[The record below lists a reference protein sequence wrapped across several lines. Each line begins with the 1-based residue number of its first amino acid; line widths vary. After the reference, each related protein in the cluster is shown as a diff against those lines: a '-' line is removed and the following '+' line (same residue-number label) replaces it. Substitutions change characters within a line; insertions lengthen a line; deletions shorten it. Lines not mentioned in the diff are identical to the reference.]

1 MNYKDMLKFIE
12 EKSKKKFD
20 SVSLEDLKEELS
32 QIKNGDCIEYE
43 FNNVL
48 FLIDRNIKS
57 NDDVTKDEYTTT
69 VVEDWGTFED
79 GDTFLFED

>member
-1 MNYKDMLKFIE
+1 MNYKDMLNFIE

-20 SVSLEDLKEELS
+20 SVSLENLKEALAE
-32 QIKNGDCIEYE
+32 IKNGDCIEYE

-57 NDDVTKDEYTTT
+57 NNDITKDEYIIT
-69 VVEDWGTFED
+69 VVEDF
-79 GDTFLFED
+79 